1 MNNKVILFAL
11 SIKGAMGQY
20 IHCLMTNLSKKCDI
34 SLYCPDH
41 YEFKN
46 EPYKINLFRTGHNK
60 ITAGISLL
68 NINRALCLANK
79 IISEKPNIVHI
90 FSGEGYP
97 WAIIVS
103 YLLMKSN
110 VPFLIT
116 IHDPNPHYRDFLGGI
131 NNWLRIF
138 SIKKASLIHVHSKNA
153 KTLMEKKG
161 IPASKIK
168 IIPHGIF
175 KEIFEK
181 YLNQAEIMDNN
192 KLKKDGILFFGRIE
206 RYKGLDIY
214 LKAAQILGD
223 KFTYIIAGPG
233 NFSKKEKRLL
243 KKLARERCKII
254 NRYLENYE
262 IPGLFKR
269 SLVTVLPYR
278 DASQSSIPF
287 ISAMLG
293 VPTVASAVGGFLE
306 DIPEV
311 NGILVKPNDPY
322 ALANGILKAINKKP
336 TYPVEREFKYLA
348 PKFMELY
355 NEAENIVQINHRN

>member
-1 MNNKVILFAL
+1 MSTKIILLAL

-20 IHCLMTNLSKKCDI
+20 IHCLMTNLNKKCDI

-46 EPYKINLFRTGHNK
+46 ESYKKSLFRTGPNK
-60 ITAGISLL
+60 MTAGISLL
-68 NINRALCLANK
+68 NIKRALRLANK
-79 IISEKPNIVHI
+79 IVSEKPSIVHI
-90 FSGEGYP
+90 LSGEGYP

-103 YLLMKSN
+103 YLLFKSK
-110 VPFLIT
+110 VPFLMT
-116 IHDPNPHYRDFLGGI
+116 IHDPRPHYRDFFGII
-131 NNWLRIF
+131 NNWLRNF
-138 SIKKASLIHVHSKNA
+138 SIKMATLIHVHSNNA
-153 KTLMEKKG
+153 KILMEKKG
-161 IPASKIK
+161 IPSSKIK

-181 YLNQAEIMDNN
+181 YLNEDEIINN
-192 KLKKDGILFFGRIE
+192 NNFKKDGVLFFGRIE
-206 RYKGLDIY
+206 RYKGLDVY

-233 NFSKKEKRLL
+233 NFSKKENSLL
-243 KKLARERCKII
+243 KKLPMERFKII

-287 ISAMLG
+287 ISAMFG
-293 VPTVASAVGGFLE
+293 VPTVASAVGAFLE

-322 ALANGILKAINKKP
+322 SLANGILDAIKRKP
-336 TYPVEREFKYLA
+336 IYPVEREFKYLA
-348 PKFMELY
+348 PKFLELY
-355 NEAENIVQINHRN
+355 NEAENRM